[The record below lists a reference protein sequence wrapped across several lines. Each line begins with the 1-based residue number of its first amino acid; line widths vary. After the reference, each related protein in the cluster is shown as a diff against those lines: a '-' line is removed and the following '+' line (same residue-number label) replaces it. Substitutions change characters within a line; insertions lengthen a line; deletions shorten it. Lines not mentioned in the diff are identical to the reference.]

1 MMMLGHCLLVP
12 WSQQSRCLF
21 PERDVNDS
29 SRKPCRV
36 AVPCVKYW
44 RISIRMQEKGP
55 VAGRENA
62 LFEGKELYMSRHF
75 LSQPCRSREDDQK
88 ASTVHEKW
96 SDSSHLLFLAG
107 LSCFTQ
113 CHGEWGVNLGLRKE
127 SRTYTR
133 VRCYLCL
140 ERSCFSQAPET
151 CVTGGTSQKWNCQY
165 HQLWS

>member
-1 MMMLGHCLLVP
+1 MDRWRINIEESLLASTWPSAGVKVIGDWGIGKMMMLGHCLLVL

-21 PERDVNDS
+21 PERDVNDY

-44 RISIRMQEKGP
+44 RISIRMQEKVL

-88 ASTVHEKW
+88 AGTVHEK
-96 SDSSHLLFLAG
+96 
-107 LSCFTQ
+107 
-113 CHGEWGVNLGLRKE
+113 
-127 SRTYTR
+127 
-133 VRCYLCL
+133 
-140 ERSCFSQAPET
+140 
-151 CVTGGTSQKWNCQY
+151 
-165 HQLWS
+165 